1 MRADMMHSLSSREA
15 MAAVRKRNPEGE
27 TFRGALV
34 RRLSRMQEERR
45 PFETH
50 WRDCADYVLPERPS
64 GFLRNQA
71 DGEGELESH
80 ARIMDGSAY
89 QSVENAKAGLLQGM
103 ASPERPWFQYG
114 VDVPSIAQLD
124 PVRTWL
130 EGFRDSALGICDKSN
145 WYTSLS
151 ELFRDELVFGTG
163 CLGMYED
170 DRKVIRCEVYPI
182 GSFYLG
188 QDPMG
193 KVDTFARTFH
203 LPVRRVAEM
212 YGREN
217 LSQSARNMVATS
229 PETKIELCH
238 MILRNVDGDV
248 SAFWPENLPWSDV
261 VFETGARSGGATNR
275 QTPQY
280 TGVNSNGEDANKLLS
295 LSGYHEF
302 PIMAVRWT
310 RNPEHVYACSWPARI
325 ALPDIVTLQDMEQ
338 DTLNALKK
346 GVDPPLVGG
355 PELKGNPISLVSG
368 DVSIDP
374 SMDYNSRVR
383 AIHDIHYQVDPVEA
397 KADRI
402 RDRISRAFYEHIF
415 LMLLG
420 DHRAQPST
428 ALEVQERVQEKLSI
442 LGPTMERHSFD
453 FFDPALDRLANIMIR
468 RSQAAW
474 DRGEDGIAPVPPD
487 ILRDVEWRPQYI
499 SEIAQAQ
506 KLVGVNSLERH
517 WSFVAAVAQIDPEVV
532 DVFDSDFAARRHAS
546 SLGLAAN
553 TSRDEESV
561 MQRRQARAAA
571 MQRQQQMEAAPGVAR
586 AARDLSETPID
597 DGRDS
602 ALNRI
607 LN

>member
-1 MRADMMHSLSSREA
+1 MRADAMRNLHSAEA
-15 MAAVRKRNPEGE
+15 MAATVKRNPEGE
-27 TFRGALV
+27 TFRGALA

-45 PFETH
+45 PFETP
-50 WRDCADYVLPERPS
+50 WRNCADYILPERPS
-64 GFLRNQA
+64 GFLSSA
-71 DGEGELESH
+71 HEDDDELESH
-80 ARIMDGSAY
+80 ANILDGSAY

-114 VDVPSIAQLD
+114 VDVPSIAAD
-124 PVRTWL
+124 DDVRTWL
-130 EGFRDSALGICDKSN
+130 EAFRDAALGICDKSN

-151 ELFRDELVFGTG
+151 ELFRDELVFGTAA
-163 CLGMYED
+163 LGMYED
-170 DRKVIRCEVYPI
+170 DKKVIRCEVYPI

-188 QDPMG
+188 QNPMG
-193 KVDTFARTFH
+193 QVDTFARIFH

-212 YGREN
+212 YGAEN
-217 LSQSARNMVATS
+217 LTQGSRNLLARA
-229 PETKIELCH
+229 PETKIELAH

-248 SAFWPENLPWSDV
+248 AAFWPENLPWSDV
-261 VFETGARSGGATNR
+261 VFETGGMSTGASR
-275 QTPQY
+275 QSPQY
-280 TGVNSNGEDANKLLS
+280 TGVNSSAEDTNKLLS

-383 AIHDIHYQVDPVEA
+383 AIHEVHYQVDPVEA

-420 DHRAQPST
+420 DNRAQPST

-453 FFDPALDRLANIMIR
+453 FFDPSLDRLANIMIR

-474 DRGEDGIAPVPPD
+474 DRGEDGVAPVPPD

-517 WSFVAAVAQIDPEVV
+517 WSFIAGVAQIDPEVV

-546 SLGLAAN
+546 SLGLAAD
-553 TSRDEESV
+553 TSRDEETV
-561 MQRRQARAAA
+561 MARRQARAEA
-571 MQRQQQMEAAPGVAR
+571 MARQQQMEAAPAVAR
-586 AARDLSETPID
+586 AARDLSETPVE